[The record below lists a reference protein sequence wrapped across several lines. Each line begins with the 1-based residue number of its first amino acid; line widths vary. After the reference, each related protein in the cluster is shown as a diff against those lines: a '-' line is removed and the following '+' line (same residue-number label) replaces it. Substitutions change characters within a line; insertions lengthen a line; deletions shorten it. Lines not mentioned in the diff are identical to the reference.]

1 MSIRPKGDLSLS
13 RIAVPC
19 GSDSRLKRG
28 EVVRKNEPGA
38 VELST
43 LVAQA
48 RLAVAACDEAGNLTM
63 LSPALERLFGWS
75 FTAMTEAQLFR
86 ALPLLTADGERPL
99 PPEDRPLTRARHGE
113 VLSDAVVA
121 ADTAD
126 GRRIYLRC
134 NAAPLRDD
142 DGANCGAVLLVQDV
156 TLEIAGRVEQE
167 ELRHRL
173 VDTVNHEF
181 RTPLTKL
188 IGHMEMLSD
197 VSDELP
203 AHVRW
208 SVSVAQKAATDLSDL
223 VLRVS
228 GLADLGS
235 HAKLNPTD
243 CNLTGLLRDAA
254 QQFAPVLAARTIEL
268 DTDLPDRT
276 TALLDPDEIT
286 RAVVELLANAGQ
298 FAPPGSRV
306 RLELQVSPQSVE
318 VSVTDQG
325 CGILSRER
333 DRLMQPFERG
343 DHPGQSTN
351 SQGLGLA
358 IAHTIAAAHGGTLT
372 LRDNAPT
379 GLVATLSLP
388 RYGPAH
394 RTLPRV

>member
-1 MSIRPKGDLSLS
+1 M
-13 RIAVPC
+13 
-19 GSDSRLKRG
+19 
-28 EVVRKNEPGA
+28 RKNEPGA
-38 VELST
+38 FELSA

-63 LSPALERLFGWS
+63 FSPALERLFGWS
-75 FTAMTEAQLFR
+75 FTALTEAELFR
-86 ALPLLTADGERPL
+86 ALPLLTADGETPL
-99 PPEDRPLTRARHGE
+99 PPEDRPLTRARQGE
-113 VLSDAVVA
+113 VVSDAVVA

-142 DGANCGAVLLVQDV
+142 EGASCGAVLLVQDV
-156 TLEIAGRVEQE
+156 TLETAGRAEQE

-203 AHVRW
+203 AHARW

-235 HAKLNPTD
+235 HANLNPTHCD
-243 CNLTGLLRDAA
+243 LAGLMRDAA
-254 QQFAPVLAARTIEL
+254 HQFAPVLVARTIEL
-268 DTDLPDRT
+268 DTDLPDRA
-276 TALLDPDEIT
+276 TATLDSDEIS

-306 RLELQVSPQSVE
+306 RLELHVDPKSVE
-318 VSVTDQG
+318 VRVVDRG
-325 CGILSRER
+325 GGIPSRER

-343 DHPGQSTN
+343 KHPGQPTN

-358 IAHTIAAAHGGTLT
+358 IAHTIAAAHGGTLA
-372 LRDNAPT
+372 LRDNEPT
-379 GLVATLSLP
+379 GLVATLFLP
-388 RYGPAH
+388 RYGPTH